1 MPPDGCVVAFVAF
14 AVLAVPLAVS
24 LAPVPPLIE
33 PQLALSFLSSSSSRP
48 LRLVA
53 VCSSQRSLSLSPLAL
68 SSQPHL
74 TVYC

>member
-14 AVLAVPLAVS
+14 AVLDVS

-68 SSQPHL
+68 SSQPQL

>member
-14 AVLAVPLAVS
+14 AVLAVP

-68 SSQPHL
+68 SSQPQL

>member
-1 MPPDGCVVAFVAF
+1 MHPDGCVVALVAF
-14 AVLAVPLAVS
+14 AVLAVSLAVS
-24 LAPVPPLIE
+24 LVPVPPLIE
-33 PQLALSFLSSSSSRP
+33 PQLALSFLSSSSRP

-68 SSQPHL
+68 SSQPQS

>member
-1 MPPDGCVVAFVAF
+1 MPPDGCIVAFV
-14 AVLAVPLAVS
+14 VLAVLAVS
-24 LAPVPPLIE
+24 LAVSLVAVPPLIE
-33 PQLALSFLSSSSSRP
+33 PQLALSFLSASSSRP

-68 SSQPHL
+68 SSQPQL

>member
-1 MPPDGCVVAFVAF
+1 MPPDGCVVALVAF
-14 AVLAVPLAVS
+14 AVLAVS
-24 LAPVPPLIE
+24 LVPVPPLIE

-68 SSQPHL
+68 SSQPQL